1 MVFLSHIVFFTTEI
15 TTPNGSEG
23 GHIMYPGTLSA
34 CLLGTLLMLP
44 LTEIVGQPKVHFDQ
58 YALSNGLTVILHE
71 DHSAPVAA
79 VVVMYHV
86 GSKNEKAKRTGFAH
100 LFEHVMFK
108 GSEHVADGEHFKLL
122 QEIGA
127 NINGSTTE
135 DRTNYFEIVPSNYL
149 ELALYLESDRMGF
162 LQPAITQSKL
172 DNQRDV
178 VKNERRQNYDNQP
191 YGTAR
196 EKIAKA
202 LFPEG
207 HPYSWPVIGYM
218 EDLSAASLDD
228 VKSFFRTYYAP
239 NNACLV
245 VSGDLTAKQTREWI
259 ENYFGPI
266 PRGTEIHRPKPE
278 PVSLQADRRMV
289 FEDKVQLPRLYLTW
303 PGPAMN
309 TRADAVLD
317 VLTDILTS
325 GKNSRLYKSLVFD
338 KQIAQTVRAYQDGS
352 EIAGMLGIE
361 VTAKPGKSLAE
372 MESAVNAEIAR
383 LLSEGV
389 TEKEIQTSINR
400 KETQLINSMTT
411 VFGIGNAL
419 ATYYCLTGD
428 AGNFNKEFD
437 RFKGITPD
445 EVLREA
451 RTMFSSHKVVLS
463 IVPEGKTNLSAEQS
477 GNQPKGTA
485 K

>member
-1 MVFLSHIVFFTTEI
+1 MHCEF
-15 TTPNGSEG
+15 PA
-23 GHIMYPGTLSA
+23 A

-44 LTEIVGQPKVHFDQ
+44 LTEIHGQPVVKFDQ
-58 YALSNGLTVILHE
+58 YSLGNGLTVILHE
-71 DHSAPVAA
+71 DHAAPVTA

-86 GSKNEKAKRTGFAH
+86 GSKNEKARRTGFAH

-202 LFPEG
+202 LFPDG

-245 VSGDLTAKQTREWI
+245 IGGDFKPEQAKAWVDK
-259 ENYFGPI
+259 YFGPL
-266 PRGTEIHRPKPE
+266 PKGTEIERPTSR
-278 PVSLQADRRMV
+278 PVALQTDNRMV

-303 PGPAMN
+303 SSAPMN
-309 TRADAVLD
+309 TRADALLD
-317 VLTDILTS
+317 VLTDILTL
-325 GKNSRLYKSLVFD
+325 GKSSRLFKSLVFER
-338 KQIAQTVRAYQDGS
+338 QIAQSVRAYQDGS
-352 EIAGMLGIE
+352 EIAGTLGIE
-361 VTAKPGKSLAE
+361 VTAKPGKTLAE
-372 MESAVNAEIAR
+372 MESAVNSEIAR
-383 LLSEGV
+383 LLNDGV
-389 TEKEIQTSINR
+389 SEKEIQTSVNR
-400 KETQLINSMTT
+400 KEAQLVNSRTT
-411 VFGIGNAL
+411 VFGISNAL

-428 AGNFNKEFD
+428 ANNINREFD
-437 RFKGITPD
+437 RFRGISPD
-445 EVLREA
+445 ELHTEA
-451 RTMFSSHKVVLS
+451 KAIFSSHKVVLS
-463 IVPEGKTNLSAEQS
+463 VVPEGKSDLSAEQNS
-477 GNQPKGTA
+477 NQPKGNS